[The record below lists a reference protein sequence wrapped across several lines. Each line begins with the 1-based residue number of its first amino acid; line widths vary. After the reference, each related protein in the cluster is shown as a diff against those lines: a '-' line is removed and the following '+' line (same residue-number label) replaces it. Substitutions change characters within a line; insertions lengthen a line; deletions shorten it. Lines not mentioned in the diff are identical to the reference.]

1 MFGRGMKEGEG
12 VVEGGGKGNAAP
24 CPRLTRRR
32 RRARQMKAWVVEG
45 RRRRRK
51 RRKRRRKRKEGRHI
65 FLGQKA
71 VWRGRVVVSLG
82 VARGERRLRSKWKWK
97 GEEEEEGLSCSYYNI
112 TPLALL
118 LPPS

>member
-1 MFGRGMKEGEG
+1 
-12 VVEGGGKGNAAP
+12 
-24 CPRLTRRR
+24 
-32 RRARQMKAWVVEG
+32 MKAWVVEG

-97 GEEEEEGLSCSYYNI
+97 GEEEEEGLSCSYYYYAAR
-112 TPLALL
+112 PLAAAFLSWATTTASQ
-118 LPPS
+118 PVAMVCK